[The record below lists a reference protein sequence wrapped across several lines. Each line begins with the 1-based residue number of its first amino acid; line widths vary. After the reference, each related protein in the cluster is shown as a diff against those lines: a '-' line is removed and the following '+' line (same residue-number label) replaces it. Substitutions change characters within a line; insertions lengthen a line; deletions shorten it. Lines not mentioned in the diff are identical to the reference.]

1 MGIHTIY
8 ICNCGSEFSE
18 DPVLVMSMFCLHK
31 EYQEAVYLVT
41 LSSKLQCLNLRG
53 NESLVSQSASVLQS
67 VSDLCRL
74 WSRRDLWRCRDSH
87 GTWHSENYSPPVRSC
102 QLLSVP
108 VSHSLLWAYV
118 ADVAYAAAV
127 APVSHGSGLSFILFQ
142 SAQLLGLL
150 RVDHEADEKGIDA
163 IEHAQILGPLS
174 PLGHGL
180 TLFYHIVWYC
190 HAQDELHV
198 QKYSGKVYMSI
209 YRVHLSVHIG
219 HSRGLGNGSS
229 LKVLLKHI
237 QHVLLPT
244 ASTSSSF
251 TCWYS
256 HVVPMHVNEACTHFH
271 KLTFGVC
278 ELQCVTAHN
287 LSACT
292 HCNLKNYREILFKK
306 RFNQL
311 FPVFPK

>member
-1 MGIHTIY
+1 
-8 ICNCGSEFSE
+8 
-18 DPVLVMSMFCLHK
+18 MSMFCLHK

-163 IEHAQILGPLS
+163 IEHAQDPRPPQSPWSWFNIVSSHCLILSRPGWTPCS
-174 PLGHGL
+174 KI
-180 TLFYHIVWYC
+180 FR
-190 HAQDELHV
+190 QSLHV
-198 QKYSGKVYMSI
+198 
-209 YRVHLSVHIG
+209 HLPCSLECAHWPF
-219 HSRGLGNGSS
+219 SRSWQWL
-229 LKVLLKHI
+229 I
-237 QHVLLPT
+237 PE
-244 ASTSSSF
+244 SF
-251 TCWYS
+251 
-256 HVVPMHVNEACTHFH
+256 A
-271 KLTFGVC
+271 
-278 ELQCVTAHN
+278 
-287 LSACT
+287 
-292 HCNLKNYREILFKK
+292 
-306 RFNQL
+306 
-311 FPVFPK
+311 